1 LSNFLDFLLLE
12 HGWVGSLDSLSE
24 LLWGGKNISTMAL
37 VSGTD
42 VSGDEGADVVKDR
55 SGGGDGGACA
65 LSHDISNFF
74 ENLVVNKLGKS
85 SSVLSHLGEEL
96 VQVSELLVQ
105 CHEILL
111 LLIDLSF
118 GLFVLLLR
126 TFLLLFDLN
135 GNNESQT
142 IRKARFKINQLT
154 SSPVSDFLFNKI
166 QRRKWTRS
174 GNQTRTKRPRLAC
187 HYHTLLTESAFLS
200 RASAASLKL
209 WML

>member
-1 LSNFLDFLLLE
+1 
-12 HGWVGSLDSLSE
+12 
-24 LLWGGKNISTMAL
+24 MAL

-42 VSGDEGADVVKDR
+42 VSSDEGADMVKDR
-55 SGGGDGGACA
+55 SCGGDCGACA

-105 CHEILL
+105 CHKILL

-126 TFLLLFDLN
+126 SFLLLFDRISFPVKSVSSLA
-135 GNNESQT
+135 EALDALIQVDKLILHLSE
-142 IRKARFKINQLT
+142 ILLT
-154 SSPVSDFLFNKI
+154 LTHATLGLFQDVVANLALRDPVSEFS
-166 QRRKWTRS
+166 S
-174 GNQTRTKRPRLAC
+174 GLEVKGLAFDEVSIGLELESLSPRLDW
-187 HYHTLLTESAFLS
+187 LVV
-200 RASAASLKL
+200 
-209 WML
+209 